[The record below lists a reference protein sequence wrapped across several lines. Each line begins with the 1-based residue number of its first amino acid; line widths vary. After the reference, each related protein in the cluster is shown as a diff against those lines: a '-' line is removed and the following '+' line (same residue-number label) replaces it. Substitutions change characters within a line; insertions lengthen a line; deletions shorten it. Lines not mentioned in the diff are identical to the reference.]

1 MLPLGVCYL
10 HKTSTALFSIR
21 IRQYRINTAPNLLQK
36 FELLKKK
43 KEKFAFLLFFLENAT
58 RKRTRAQ
65 AMSSISL
72 YFFIFSILFFN
83 FALATVRNAPTLNT
97 LQRSCAIKREWG
109 ESPRLSRSCEP
120 PLSTGANER
129 TTEAMHLR
137 AKSVGMAGMPYPP
150 IKLFAGCVGMAG
162 MPYPPMLWEGVR
174 VWAASQKTCRNSFA
188 DGVIAVRLADWA
200 RMTATLTLYK

>member
-1 MLPLGVCYL
+1 MLQNY
-10 HKTSTALFSIR
+10 SF
-21 IRQYRINTAPNLLQK
+21 Y
-36 FELLKKK
+36 
-43 KEKFAFLLFFLENAT
+43 
-58 RKRTRAQ
+58 
-65 AMSSISL
+65 SISAIFYYGFL
-72 YFFIFSILFFN
+72 CKNTHSHISKSTLQLFMCAGDVKYFTVFFFIFSILFSN

-97 LQRSCAIKREWG
+97 LPRSCAIKREWG

-129 TTEAMHLR
+129 TTEA
-137 AKSVGMAGMPYPP
+137 
-150 IKLFAGCVGMAG
+150 
-162 MPYPPMLWEGVR
+162 MLWEGVR

>member
-1 MLPLGVCYL
+1 MCFP
-10 HKTSTALFSIR
+10 F
-21 IRQYRINTAPNLLQK
+21 
-36 FELLKKK
+36 
-43 KEKFAFLLFFLENAT
+43 FFLDLVNVYFCVVFRITFAKVQPCASDVKYFT
-58 RKRTRAQ
+58 VF
-65 AMSSISL
+65 
-72 YFFIFSILFFN
+72 FFIFSILFSN

-97 LQRSCAIKREWG
+97 LLRSCAIKREWG

-137 AKSVGMAGMPYPP
+137 AE
-150 IKLFAGCVGMAG
+150 CVGMAG